1 MVSKPK
7 KLDQVHYMTLLIC
20 TNKKYENMPKMN
32 LEVGGASQTQSINKG
47 KLVDTRI
54 LAMILWNDI
63 MSQYTATLALWI
75 IE

>member
-1 MVSKPK
+1 MWPAFMVSKPK

-54 LAMILWNDI
+54 LAMIL
-63 MSQYTATLALWI
+63 
-75 IE
+75 